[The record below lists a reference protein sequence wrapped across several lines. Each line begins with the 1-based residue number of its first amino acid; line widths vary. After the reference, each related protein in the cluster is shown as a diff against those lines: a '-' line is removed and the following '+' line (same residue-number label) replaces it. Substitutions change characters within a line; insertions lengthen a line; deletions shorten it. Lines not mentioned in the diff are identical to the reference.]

1 LERAAAKETGA
12 PVAELRL
19 VSALCQNAPA
29 VRIDVHHAGVQAETI
44 SALVAS
50 GAAVLGVPAAL
61 VVGLRQARAAR
72 HAAEVAATSTR
83 EQWRKTHVREAAI
96 AFVGHAEHALSQAAR
111 LAPARGLVDLS
122 ELTAAREALWQ
133 AQAMIRI
140 EGPEQLSDL
149 AREAHMAV
157 EEFVIPVLVQNAER
171 RPRLLLEAAARAGNR
186 IATEFID
193 AMRRNP
199 SASVLETACW
209 VELAESDLLLSDDLA
224 YLESLLKKPRV
235 HGDRPSP
242 ESTFIFARDALN
254 RYIGAVQE
262 HLNRPP
268 GE

>member
-1 LERAAAKETGA
+1 MSTLCQKA
-12 PVAELRL
+12 PV
-19 VSALCQNAPA
+19 

-111 LAPARGLVDLS
+111 LAPAHGLVDLS

-133 AQAMIRI
+133 AEAMVRI
-140 EGPEQLSDL
+140 EGPQQLSDL

-157 EEFVIPVLVQNAER
+157 DEFVIPVLVQNAER
-171 RPRLLLEAAARAGNR
+171 RPRLLLEAAARAGNG
-186 IATEFID
+186 IAMEFLKVMKRD
-193 AMRRNP
+193 P
-199 SASVLETACW
+199 VASVLDTAAW
-209 VELAESDLLLSDDLA
+209 VELSESDLLPSDDLVR
-224 YLESLLKKPRV
+224 LEYLLKKPCV
-235 HGDRPSP
+235 HGDRRAP
-242 ESTFIFARDALN
+242 ESTFVFARDALN

-262 HLNRPP
+262 YLNQLPA
-268 GE
+268 E